1 MILRSRSLPIAT
13 IFLMVLPAVLL
24 AAAPSGKDKIGVK
37 MVKVTANRIQVPHL
51 SKYRDPLILKEVNRQ
66 IDEEM
71 VQIGCAEPGE
81 VDKTLEVR
89 SAVKLTARDIFSIY
103 ISGSYFC
110 GAYPE
115 NDDDRS
121 MTFDLRTGKRVSF
134 EELFQDY
141 ERDKKAILSTIFAR
155 EVAEAEKHLE
165 PEEPLQDSS
174 CEDSPWLYALIYL
187 EESSYS
193 FNFSKHGLEVQP
205 SWAHVIEACQ
215 KRITVPYSK
224 LRKFAAPGGLLE
236 RMQEAAASVPPPP
249 SGHR

>member
-1 MILRSRSLPIAT
+1 MPLRSRRLYLA
-13 IFLMVLPAVLL
+13 AVLFVMPSVL
-24 AAAPSGKDKIGVK
+24 QAASEIGVK
-37 MVKVTANRIQVPHL
+37 KVTVTANRIQVPHL
-51 SKYRDPLILKEVNRQ
+51 TKYRDPQILKEVNRQ

-71 VQIGCAEPGE
+71 VEIGCAEPGQ

-89 SAVKLTARDIFSIY
+89 SAVKLAAKDIFSIY

-155 EVAEAEKHLE
+155 EVAEAEKHPE
-165 PEEPLQDSS
+165 PEEPLQDPS
-174 CEDSPWLYALIYL
+174 CEGSPWLYALDHL
-187 EESSYS
+187 EGSSYS
-193 FNFSKHGLEVQP
+193 FNFSERGLEVQP
-205 SWAHVIEACQ
+205 NWPHVIEACQ
-215 KRITVPYSK
+215 KRITIPYPK
-224 LRKFAAPGGLLE
+224 LQKFAAPGGLLE
-236 RMQEAAASVPPPP
+236 RMRQ
-249 SGHR
+249 